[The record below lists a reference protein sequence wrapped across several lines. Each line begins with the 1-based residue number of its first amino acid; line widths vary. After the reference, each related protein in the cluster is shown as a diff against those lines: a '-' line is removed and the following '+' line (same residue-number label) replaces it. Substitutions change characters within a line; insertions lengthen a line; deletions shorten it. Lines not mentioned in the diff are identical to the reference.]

1 MVGVPFAGRG
11 APEAASVPPLLTP
24 GDPSSRKMGVMA
36 IRTLELGLIDLLDLL
51 LSGAGEA

>member
-1 MVGVPFAGRG
+1 
-11 APEAASVPPLLTP
+11 LTS

-36 IRTLELGLIDLLDLL
+36 IRTLALGLLGLLDLL